1 MDLELN
7 SQDPLIL
14 WNAVKATHAIVKQD
28 NDELTLFA
36 AENAYNNIRM
46 RPDELPN
53 TYYNRINEAVEMVKS
68 RGIDVETERTYTEQ
82 AKVLRMVKGLDPVRF
97 GELQLTLDQD
107 QKRGL
112 ATMPKT
118 MLEALQL
125 INEFKVKAPS
135 SMQKPGGPFKAVF
148 AASVV
153 TKRNVKREVRQK
165 D

>member
-1 MDLELN
+1 MTLPVWLDLELN

-53 TYYNRINEAVEMVKS
+53 SYYNRINEAVEMVKS
-68 RGIDVETERTYTEQ
+68 RGIDVESERTYTEQ

-112 ATMPKT
+112 ATT
-118 MLEALQL
+118 YQR
-125 INEFKVKAPS
+125 V
-135 SMQKPGGPFKAVF
+135 
-148 AASVV
+148 
-153 TKRNVKREVRQK
+153 
-165 D
+165 